1 MTVRR
6 ARAEATCVAP
16 LLALLV
22 LAGVAGGCRRMI
34 IGRLPAEVDAASDT
48 RADTGSSDSSSADA
62 SPDGR
67 DAIGSSDVRAGDG
80 GDGPADAPGDRADG
94 IGGDVAAPID
104 ARDAGDDRAPDAD
117 AASPDAASADVPSP
131 GDSGASEAGGDGV
144 QSGIGVMAGRI
155 TMSDT
160 TTFTVR
166 GSGVAGVLV
175 TLTGPSQRT
184 AISDANGA
192 FQFPSVAPG
201 TYAVALSKAG
211 ATFSPPGAS
220 GVAVAAGSAGTAVSF
235 DCAPP
240 CGTGP
245 TIDPAREL
253 FIQDPTVLADARA
266 GNANDGAWSFRYLIE
281 QMATTS
287 PNNYVNDFINNI
299 VASGRDMTRLR
310 SQWPT
315 VIENGVVLPDITRAP
330 FQLLAIV
337 NGIDAH
343 AAGQGELRFVYG
355 IYDVPGAPE
364 FNPQGRS
371 FTLMLT
377 YALPATG
384 ALPNRQ
390 AWAARF
396 HALGA
401 IPFGADYNTA
411 LQAITDAVVR
421 TATVPDTAENPR
433 GSTLVALS
441 INEAFGNPAPYQ
453 LRQLRPLP
461 DAVHGQRELVVSA
474 VDQSPDASLDMTN
487 GALPDFLNGSAALVQ
502 AGFAF
507 LPATLLGM
515 QSSAANPPIPW
526 AFPSVTSEP
535 LRHAFAGQTC
545 AGCHSSEVPAGA
557 GFTIFHV
564 IPYNGPTAPSTSGWV
579 TIVDLPRR
587 VSFLQNQLTC
597 VTATCAPGAEPMMGP
612 TR

>member
-1 MTVRR
+1 MTARR
-6 ARAEATCVAP
+6 ARAPAAG
-16 LLALLV
+16 LALV
-22 LAGVAGGCRRMI
+22 LAVGGGGCERMI
-34 IGRLPAEVDAASDT
+34 IGRLPAPIDAGGDTSGAAPVDASADASLEARGDATGSVDAHAGDAAGDTAAGTDARDAGADRGPADAVSADGLSPADAASDT
-48 RADTGSSDSSSADA
+48 AADAARDAAADTA
-62 SPDGR
+62 R
-67 DAIGSSDVRAGDG
+67 DAI
-80 GDGPADAPGDRADG
+80 ADAGP
-94 IGGDVAAPID
+94 P
-104 ARDAGDDRAPDAD
+104 P
-117 AASPDAASADVPSP
+117 
-131 GDSGASEAGGDGV
+131 
-144 QSGIGVMAGRI
+144 IGVIAGRI

-166 GSGVAGVLV
+166 GSGVAGVAV
-175 TLTGPSQRT
+175 TLAGPSPRS
-184 AISDANGA
+184 AVSDANGA

-201 TYAVALSKAG
+201 TYTVAVSKAG
-211 ATFSPPGAS
+211 ATLTPPS
-220 GVAVAAGSAGTAVSF
+220 AAGVVVGAGSSGTVVSF

-245 TIDPAREL
+245 AVDPAREL
-253 FIQDPTVLADARA
+253 FIQDPTAIADARA
-266 GNANDGAWSFRYLIE
+266 ANASDGAWSFRYLIE

-315 VIENGVVLPDITRAP
+315 VIENNVPLPDITRAP
-330 FQLLAIV
+330 FELLAIV
-337 NGIDAH
+337 NGLDAH

-355 IYDVPGAPE
+355 IYDVPGAPQ

-377 YALPATG
+377 YALPATA
-384 ALPNRQ
+384 ALPTRQ

-441 INEAFGNPAPYQ
+441 INEAFGNAPPYQ

-461 DAVHGQRELVVSA
+461 DPVHGQRELVVST
-474 VDQSPDASLDMTN
+474 VDQSPDASLNMMN
-487 GALPDFLNGSAALVQ
+487 GALPDFLNANAALVQ

-507 LPATLLGM
+507 LPGTLLGM
-515 QSSAANPPIPW
+515 QSAAANPPVPW
-526 AFPSVTSEP
+526 AFPGVTSEP

-545 AGCHSSEVPAGA
+545 AGCHSSEAPAG

-564 IPYNGPTAPSTSGWV
+564 IPYDGPTSPSTSGWV
-579 TIVDLPRR
+579 PIVDLPRR

-597 VTATCAPGAEPMMGP
+597 SGATCAPGAEPMMGP
-612 TR
+612 VR

>member
-1 MTVRR
+1 MTARR
-6 ARAEATCVAP
+6 SLAPAARGALAMS
-16 LLALLV
+16 LLAL
-22 LAGVAGGCRRMI
+22 AGGGACDRMI
-34 IGRLPAEVDAASDT
+34 IGHLPAQADGAADGARDSAPEGSRDARDTGAESSDAPGDADRPGDALADRITGAGGANGSGGATGTDARDGGSDGSPADAPADRSSTPADAASD
-48 RADTGSSDSSSADA
+48 AVVDA
-62 SPDGR
+62 RPP
-67 DAIGSSDVRAGDG
+67 AIGV
-80 GDGPADAPGDRADG
+80 
-94 IGGDVAAPID
+94 I
-104 ARDAGDDRAPDAD
+104 
-117 AASPDAASADVPSP
+117 
-131 GDSGASEAGGDGV
+131 
-144 QSGIGVMAGRI
+144 AGRI

-160 TTFTVR
+160 VTFTAR

-175 TLTGPSQRT
+175 TLTGPSART

-201 TYAVALSKAG
+201 TY
-211 ATFSPPGAS
+211 T
-220 GVAVAAGSAGTAVSF
+220 VAVTKDGAALTPPSATGVSVSGDSAGTVVTF

-245 TIDPAREL
+245 AIDPAREL
-253 FIQDPTVLADARA
+253 FIEDPSVLTDARA
-266 GNANDGAWSFRYLIE
+266 SNAGDGPWSFRYLIE

-287 PNNYVNDFINNI
+287 PNNYVNDFINSI

-315 VIENGVVLPDITRAP
+315 VLENNVPLPDISRAP
-330 FQLLAIV
+330 FELLAIV
-337 NGIDAH
+337 DGIDAH

-377 YALPATG
+377 YALPATT
-384 ALPNRQ
+384 AYPNRQ

-396 HALGA
+396 HALGRQP
-401 IPFGADYNTA
+401 IPVRLSRDYNAA
-411 LQAITDAVVR
+411 LQAITDSVVR
-421 TATVPDTAENPR
+421 TGTLLSTAENPR

-461 DAVHGQRELVVSA
+461 DPVRGQRELVVST
-474 VDQSPDASLDMTN
+474 VDQSPDSSLNLMN
-487 GALPDFLNGSAALVQ
+487 GPLTAFLNANAALVQ
-502 AGFAF
+502 GGFAV
-507 LPATLLGM
+507 LPSALLGM
-515 QSSAANPPIPW
+515 QSSAFNPPVLW
-526 AFPSVTSEP
+526 NFPGVTNEL

-545 AGCHSSEVPAGA
+545 AGCHSSDVPAGP
-557 GFTIFHV
+557 FTIFHV
-564 IPYNGPTAPSTSGWV
+564 IPYDGPSAPSTSGWV

-597 VTATCAPGAEPMMGP
+597 SGTTCAPGGEPMMGP

>member
-1 MTVRR
+1 VR
-6 ARAEATCVAP
+6 AACFAFTLGA
-16 LLALLV
+16 LALG
-22 LAGVAGGCRRMI
+22 AGSTGCERMI
-34 IGRLPAEVDAASDT
+34 IGRLPAQIDAAVDVAHDAPVEASTDERDTGAAPSDART
-48 RADTGSSDSSSADA
+48 GDTAADRPSDAVADRGAGDSPAPGDGSASGDARDSGGDRAPADTAAADA
-62 SPDGR
+62 SP
-67 DAIGSSDVRAGDG
+67 V
-80 GDGPADAPGDRADG
+80 
-94 IGGDVAAPID
+94 
-104 ARDAGDDRAPDAD
+104 AD
-117 AASPDAASADVPSP
+117 AASEAGADRGASA
-131 GDSGASEAGGDGV
+131 
-144 QSGIGVMAGRI
+144 IGVLAGRI

-160 TTFTVR
+160 IAFTVR

-175 TLTGPSQRT
+175 TLSGPSART
-184 AISDANGA
+184 AVSDANGA

-201 TYAVALSKAG
+201 TYSVAVSKAG
-211 ATFSPPGAS
+211 ATFTPPSAT
-220 GVAVAAGSAGTAVSF
+220 GVAVSGDSAGTVVSF

-253 FIQDPTVLADARA
+253 FIQDATVLADARA
-266 GNANDGAWSFRYLIE
+266 SNASDGAWSFRYLIE

-299 VASGRDMTRLR
+299 VASGRDMSRLR
-310 SQWPT
+310 LQWLT
-315 VIENGVVLPDITRAP
+315 VIENSVVLPDITRAP

-343 AAGQGELRFVYG
+343 EAGQGELRFVYG
-355 IYDVPGAPE
+355 IYDVPGAPT
-364 FNPQGRS
+364 FNPQGRT

-377 YALPATG
+377 YALPATA

-411 LQAITDAVVR
+411 LQAITDSVVR
-421 TATVPDTAENPR
+421 TATLPSTAENPR

-441 INEAFGNPAPYQ
+441 INEEFGNPSPFQ

-461 DAVHGQRELVVSA
+461 DPVHGQRELIVGT
-474 VDQSPDASLDMTN
+474 VDHSPDASLNMMN
-487 GALPDFLNGSAALVQ
+487 GALPDFLNANAALVQ
-502 AGFAF
+502 AGFAV
-507 LPATLLGM
+507 LPPALLGM
-515 QSSAANPPIPW
+515 QSPAATSPILW

-564 IPYNGPTAPSTSGWV
+564 IPYNGPTASSTSGWV

-587 VSFLQNQLTC
+587 VSFLQNQLSC
-597 VTATCAPGAEPMMGP
+597 SGNTCAPGAEPMMGP
-612 TR
+612 VR